1 MFVIIII
8 IIFIF
13 SYIITVIAG
22 GGSRGGSSGGSSG
35 SSSGGSSGDSSGGS
49 SGDSSG
55 DSSGGSGGDGINFG
69 KYNSELKPIIKLINN
84 QDYKNALMELET
96 FVYENP
102 QSADG
107 WNYIGFV
114 SRNLEKYEDAERY
127 YGLGLE
133 IDSKHK
139 GILEYQGELYL
150 KTNRIDK
157 AKANLAMLD
166 DLCSFNCTYKN
177 KLAKKIDEAVS
188 SAF

>member
-1 MFVIIII
+1 MFRFIINMTKLYYKSIHI
-8 IIFIF
+8 NKVCLMFLIRILFLVIF
-13 SYIITVIAG
+13 SISIAVADG
-22 GGSRGGSSGGSSG
+22 GGG
-35 SSSGGSSGDSSGGS
+35 
-49 SGDSSG
+49 
-55 DSSGGSGGDGINFG
+55 SSGGSGGDVINLG

-157 AKANLAMLD
+157 AKANLAVLD

>member
-1 MFVIIII
+1 MFRFIINMTKLYYKSIHI
-8 IIFIF
+8 NKVCLMFLIRILFLVIF
-13 SYIITVIAG
+13 SISIAVADG
-22 GGSRGGSSGGSSG
+22 G
-35 SSSGGSSGDSSGGS
+35 
-49 SGDSSG
+49 
-55 DSSGGSGGDGINFG
+55 GGSGGDVINLG

-157 AKANLAMLD
+157 AKANLAVLD

>member
-1 MFVIIII
+1 
-8 IIFIF
+8 
-13 SYIITVIAG
+13 
-22 GGSRGGSSGGSSG
+22 
-35 SSSGGSSGDSSGGS
+35 
-49 SGDSSG
+49 
-55 DSSGGSGGDGINFG
+55 
-69 KYNSELKPIIKLINN
+69 
-84 QDYKNALMELET
+84 MELET

-157 AKANLAMLD
+157 AKANLAVLD
-166 DLCSFNCTYKN
+166 DLCIFNCTYKN

>member
-1 MFVIIII
+1 MTRLYYISIYINKVHAMFLIRVL
-8 IIFIF
+8 FLFFF
-13 SYIITVIAG
+13 SISIAVADG
-22 GGSRGGSSGGSSG
+22 G
-35 SSSGGSSGDSSGGS
+35 
-49 SGDSSG
+49 
-55 DSSGGSGGDGINFG
+55 GGSGGDVINLG

-84 QDYKNALMELET
+84 QDYKNALMKLET

-157 AKANLAMLD
+157 AIANLAVLD

>member
-1 MFVIIII
+1 MTRLYYISIYINKVRAMFLIRVL
-8 IIFIF
+8 FLVIF
-13 SYIITVIAG
+13 SISIAVAAG
-22 GGSRGGSSGGSSG
+22 GG
-35 SSSGGSSGDSSGGS
+35 
-49 SGDSSG
+49 
-55 DSSGGSGGDGINFG
+55 SSGGSGGDGINLG

-157 AKANLAMLD
+157 AKANLAVLD

-188 SAF
+188 LAF

>member
-1 MFVIIII
+1 MTKLYYKSIHINKAHLMFLIRVL
-8 IIFIF
+8 FLVIF
-13 SYIITVIAG
+13 SISIAVAAG
-22 GGSRGGSSGGSSG
+22 GGGSSGGSSG
-35 SSSGGSSGDSSGGS
+35 
-49 SGDSSG
+49 
-55 DSSGGSGGDGINFG
+55 DGTNLG
-69 KYNSELKPIIKLINN
+69 KYNSKLKPIIKLINN
-84 QDYKNALMELET
+84 QDYKNALIELEA

-157 AKANLAMLD
+157 AKANLAVLD

-177 KLAKKIDEAVS
+177 KLAKKIDEAIS
-188 SAF
+188 LAF

>member
-1 MFVIIII
+1 MFRFIINMTKLYYKSIHI
-8 IIFIF
+8 NKVCLMFLIRILFLVIF
-13 SYIITVIAG
+13 SISIAVAAG
-22 GGSRGGSSGGSSG
+22 G
-35 SSSGGSSGDSSGGS
+35 GGSSGD
-49 SGDSSG
+49 
-55 DSSGGSGGDGINFG
+55 GINLG

-157 AKANLAMLD
+157 AKANLAVLD

>member
-1 MFVIIII
+1 MFLIRVLFL
-8 IIFIF
+8 FIF
-13 SYIITVIAG
+13 SISIAAAG
-22 GGSRGGSSGGSSG
+22 GGGSSGGGSSG
-35 SSSGGSSGDSSGGS
+35 GGSSGGGS
-49 SGDSSG
+49 SGGGSSG
-55 DSSGGSGGDGINFG
+55 GGSSGGGSSGGGSGGDGINLG

-157 AKANLAMLD
+157 AKANLAVLD